1 MAARKPKVIVTRKL
15 PDPVETRMRE
25 LFDTELNLGD
35 EPLSRAQLAEAVSRA
50 DVLVP
55 TITDRI
61 DAGLLEKAGPQLKLI
76 ANFGAGIDHVDVA
89 AANAR
94 GITVTNTP
102 GVLVTM
108 IPLALAAATSMWST
122 PAPKLATTFNFG
134 PALPS
139 RAWSILS
146 VMVGTR
152 TSARPTASASWA
164 RDMGSS
170 VRLSSVSNSS
180 RMRVSTGSGSL
191 RVTMTFGLRAAMS
204 DLRLEAVKGGAFP
217 CAASPALP

>member
-1 MAARKPKVIVTRKL
+1 MISAMVR
-15 PDPVETRMRE
+15 
-25 LFDTELNLGD
+25 
-35 EPLSRAQLAEAVSRA
+35 SAVSS
-50 DVLVP
+50 VS
-55 TITDRI
+55 
-61 DAGLLEKAGPQLKLI
+61 
-76 ANFGAGIDHVDVA
+76 
-89 AANAR
+89 
-94 GITVTNTP
+94 TP
-102 GVLVTM
+102 GVLVTV

-122 PAPKLATTFNFG
+122 PAPKLATTFSFG

-152 TSARPTASASWA
+152 TSARPTASLSWA